1 MMKVLVCL
9 VGMAALLDAQS
20 ASGPGLCSAL
30 RFIER
35 QSGSSVEERCRFMR
49 GRGCCSASE
58 SRGEH
63 KS

>member
-35 QSGSSVEERCRFMR
+35 QSGSSVEEMQSYARPWVL
-49 GRGCCSASE
+49 
-58 SRGEH
+58 
-63 KS
+63 